1 MTQASILRER
11 RFIVTHDCAI
21 FSFET
26 VGTQAIP
33 TSFGFFFIPTID
45 QKIYTAYNK
54 AGDYMAIKSDIT
66 ALYDEKG
73 LVKKSFTKDDI
84 KVEVD
89 FEKYFK
95 SFTEVTKFKRNPHK
109 RTTCSRKKIEQVD
122 IFLGN
127 EDSGLEYSYFQRKA
141 FENATLEYALTK
153 ESFLELCG
161 KYNFSMFGDINLT
174 RVTILDTQ
182 PLLHVNDTTISY
194 GKYDE
199 IDCVVKRCKVKNV
212 GAYLNS
218 FHIHRKVQQENM
230 LRIYDSIS
238 DGVEYQTIMERYSG
252 NLYEFIND
260 IRKNCGRLNRFSRDI
275 IKAMINLHD
284 HRIVHGRIRPEHILV
299 KKYISLPEVA
309 KLGGLSRYRKLQPYW
324 MPAY

>member
-1 MTQASILRER
+1 M
-11 RFIVTHDCAI
+11 
-21 FSFET
+21 
-26 VGTQAIP
+26 
-33 TSFGFFFIPTID
+33 
-45 QKIYTAYNK
+45 
-54 AGDYMAIKSDIT
+54 

-95 SFTEVTKFKRNPHK
+95 SFTE
-109 RTTCSRKKIEQVD
+109 D
-122 IFLGN
+122 W
-127 EDSGLEYSYFQRKA
+127 GLEYSYFQGKA

-153 ESFLELCG
+153 ETFLELCG
-161 KYNFSMFGDINLT
+161 KYNFSVFGDINLT
-174 RVTILDTQ
+174 RVAILDTQ
-182 PLLHVNDTTISY
+182 PLLHVNATTISY

-199 IDCVVKRCKVKNV
+199 IDCVVKRGKVKNV

-260 IRKNCGRLNRFSRDI
+260 IRKNHGRLIRFLRDI

-309 KLGGLSRYRKLQPYW
+309 KLGGISRYRKVTNDSMESFKRDVYDMGRTMLRILGDTHIILDDD
-324 MPAY
+324 AAAREH

>member
-1 MTQASILRER
+1 MTQAGIPRER
-11 RFIVTHDCAI
+11 RFIVTYDCAI

-33 TSFGFFFIPTID
+33 TSFGCFFIPTID

-54 AGDYMAIKSDIT
+54 AGDYIAIKSDIT
-66 ALYDEKG
+66 ESMIPALYDEKG
-73 LVKKSFTKDDI
+73 LVKKIFTKDDL
-84 KVEVD
+84 KVEVN

-95 SFTEVTKFKRNPHK
+95 SFTKVTQFKRNPHK
-109 RTTCSRKKIEQVD
+109 RTTW
-122 IFLGN
+122 
-127 EDSGLEYSYFQRKA
+127 KA

-153 ESFLELCG
+153 ESFLELCE
-161 KYNFSMFGDINLT
+161 KYNFSVFGDINLT

-199 IDCVVKRCKVKNV
+199 IDCVVKRGKVKNV

-260 IRKNCGRLNRFSRDI
+260 IRKNRGRLNRFSRDI

-309 KLGGLSRYRKLQPYW
+309 KLGGISH
-324 MPAY
+324 